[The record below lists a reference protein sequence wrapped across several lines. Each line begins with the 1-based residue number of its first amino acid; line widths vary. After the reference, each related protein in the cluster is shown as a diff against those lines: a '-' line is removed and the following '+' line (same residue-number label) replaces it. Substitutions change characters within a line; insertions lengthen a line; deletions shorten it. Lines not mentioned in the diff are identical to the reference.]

1 MESKIYSVAKIN
13 EEIKLLLEGDFIF
26 SGIMVQGEVTSLTK
40 HYTGHFYFKLRDKD
54 GSILSCVM
62 FNYYAK
68 MYQNLKNG
76 DEIIATG
83 SINVYEKGGTYSL
96 NVRKIEQSGLGKYL
110 LELKALE
117 NKLKNEGYFDLE
129 KKKLPYFPKKIAVLT
144 ASTGAAICD
153 VVTTIQNRFNTGIYI
168 YPCSVQ
174 GIGASKTIIKALD
187 QALNDNPDVIILTRG
202 GGSKDDLY
210 AFNDEELV
218 IKIATS
224 NIPIITAVGHSIDT
238 SLVDKVSSLSCITP
252 TDAANAVIQRKEDYL
267 LRINIAIDKITKEIL
282 KVFDNYSNKLINLT
296 RILELSSP
304 LEKRKIFKERI
315 DNLNNRLDS
324 LLKNK
329 LNQDKEKLNNLV
341 QRSSLRKDLVKP
353 YINELNLAKEK
364 LQNNIVK
371 VIADKNQL
379 YLVLNTK
386 LNALNP
392 LNMLSKGYSLT
403 YNAKN
408 EIITSIEDISL
419 NEELKLEL
427 KDGIIYTSVKNKE
440 KRK

>member
-1 MESKIYSVAKIN
+1 MESKIYSVAKLN

-26 SGIMVQGEVTSLTK
+26 AGIMVQGEVTSLTK
-40 HYTGHFYFKLRDKD
+40 HYTGHYYFKLRDKD
-54 GSILSCVM
+54 GSTLSCVM

-68 MYQNLKNG
+68 MYPNLKNG
-76 DEIIATG
+76 DEIIVTG

-110 LELKALE
+110 LELKVLE
-117 NKLKNEGYFDLE
+117 NRLKSEGYFDLE
-129 KKKLPYFPKKIAVLT
+129 KKKLPYFPKKIAILT

-153 VVTTIQNRFNTGIYI
+153 VVTTIQNRCNTGIYI
-168 YPCSVQ
+168 YPCAVQ
-174 GIGASKTIIKALD
+174 GHDASKTIVKALEL
-187 QALNDNPDVIILTRG
+187 AFNDNPDVIIITRG

-224 NIPIITAVGHSIDT
+224 EIPIITAVGHSIDT
-238 SLVDKVSSLSCITP
+238 SLVDKVSTLSCITP

-267 LRINIAIDKITKEIL
+267 LRINIALDNIKKETL
-282 KVFDNYSNKLINLT
+282 KVLDNYENKLINLT

-304 LEKRKIFKERI
+304 LEKRKMLKEKL
-315 DNLNNRLDS
+315 DNLNTKLDALIKTRLYQEDER
-324 LLKNK
+324 LKNLSIRSSLK
-329 LNQDKEKLNNLV
+329 KDIIKPYINDLNFLKEKLNNNM
-341 QRSSLRKDLVKP
+341 VKIMS
-353 YINELNLAKEK
+353 Y
-364 LQNNIVK
+364 
-371 VIADKNQL
+371 KNQA

-408 EIITSIEDISL
+408 EIVTSIDDIL
-419 NEELKLEL
+419 INEELKLEL